1 LTEIVSLYSF
11 RDKANSWR
19 IIPVSTDPNELKRAL
34 GAGLL
39 SFPVTPFGK
48 DGLFN
53 RKAYEEHVGW
63 LAGFDAA
70 VLFAA
75 GGTGEF
81 FSLEPAE
88 IPEIIAAAKASAGK
102 TPIVSGCGYGT
113 RIAVSI
119 ARSAE
124 KAGADGL
131 LLLPHYL
138 MDASQEGLFQHIKTV
153 CQSVSIGVMVYNRD
167 NSILS
172 SETLAR
178 LCDACPNLVGFKD
191 GSGDIGLVRKI
202 TATMGDRLTYLG
214 GMPTAELF
222 ADAYL
227 GAGVT
232 TYSSA
237 VFNFVP
243 ALAQELQGAT
253 RRGHRNDE
261 PHSHRLLLSL
271 HGDPQ
276 PAEGLCRFRHQGRRP
291 PDGLRCRHR
300 PSAAHR
306 SHGGGNQNARG
317 ALRTLSPTQ
326 GRLNLSRVMPSLPR
340 QRNARDQLAAG
351 VSFDRKR

>member
-1 LTEIVSLYSF
+1 MSM
-11 RDKANSWR
+11 
-19 IIPVSTDPNELKRAL
+19 DPIELKQAL

-53 RKAYEEHVGW
+53 RKAYEQHVGW
-63 LAGFDAA
+63 LAGFDAS

-81 FSLEPAE
+81 FSLEPSE
-88 IPEIIAAAKASAGK
+88 IPDIIVAAKASAGS
-102 TPIVSGCGYGT
+102 TPIVAGCGYGT

-119 ARSAE
+119 AKSAE
-124 KAGADGL
+124 KAGADGI

-138 MDASQEGLFQHIKTV
+138 MDASQEGLYQHIKTV
-153 CQSVSIGVMVYNRD
+153 CQSVGIGVMVYNRD
-167 NSILS
+167 NSILTA
-172 SETLAR
+172 ETLAR
-178 LCDACPNLVGFKD
+178 LCEACPNLVGFKD

-202 TATMGDRLTYLG
+202 TAVMGDRLTYLG

-243 ALAQELQGAT
+243 ALAQTFYKALRAGDTAAT
-253 RRGHRNDE
+253 NRILIDFFYPFMEIRNRQKGYAV
-261 PHSHRLLLSL
+261 SAIKAGVRLMGFDAGPVRAPLTDLT
-271 HGDPQ
+271 
-276 PAEGLCRFRHQGRRP
+276 AEEVKMM
-291 PDGLRCRHR
+291 
-300 PSAAHR
+300 
-306 SHGGGNQNARG
+306 G
-317 ALRTLSPTQ
+317 ALCEPYRNNALGTQ
-326 GRLNLSRVMPSLPR
+326 
-340 QRNARDQLAAG
+340 AAE
-351 VSFDRKR
+351 